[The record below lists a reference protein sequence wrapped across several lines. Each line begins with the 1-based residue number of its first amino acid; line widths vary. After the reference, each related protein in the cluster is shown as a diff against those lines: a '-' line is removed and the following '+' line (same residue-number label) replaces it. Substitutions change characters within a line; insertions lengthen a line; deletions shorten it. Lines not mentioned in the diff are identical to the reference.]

1 MVLQTGLRTTLI
13 ALLRFY
19 KSGVSPFLP
28 SACRFH
34 PSCSVYMRESVE
46 RFGSRRGMWLGI
58 KRLGRCHPFS
68 AGGVDPV
75 PHE

>member
-13 ALLRFY
+13 ALLRLY
-19 KSGVSPFLP
+19 KSAVSPFLP

-34 PSCSVYMRESVE
+34 PSCSVYMLESVE
-46 RFGSRRGMWLGI
+46 RFGSLRGIWLGV

-75 PHE
+75 PHD